1 MIVAP
6 LNKYDTSQAISIY
19 IMNDKKAGEMTFL
32 QHLEALRWHVV
43 RSAVAIVVIAVIAF
57 LNKEFLFDDII
68 LAPKNSQFL
77 TYRILCHISAKYHL
91 DMCFNQINFRI
102 ISTDLSGQFTMHMWV
117 AFVVGFIIAFPY
129 IVWEL
134 WRFIK
139 PALNVKEQK
148 YSKGI
153 VSAVSFLF
161 LLGLLFGYYIIAPM
175 SINFLGNYQVS
186 TEVQNQITLDSYIS
200 TITILSLSSGL
211 VFELPMIV
219 YFLSKLGVISP
230 EFMRKYRKHA
240 MVANLILAAFI
251 TPSPDVTSQML
262 VAIPLFLL
270 YEFSIYVSKIVVAG
284 KKEKAL
290 NYCSA

>member
-1 MIVAP
+1 
-6 LNKYDTSQAISIY
+6 
-19 IMNDKKAGEMTFL
+19 MTFL

-284 KKEKAL
+284 KKEKAVT
-290 NYCSA
+290 

>member
-1 MIVAP
+1 
-6 LNKYDTSQAISIY
+6 
-19 IMNDKKAGEMTFL
+19 MNDKKAGEMTFL

-43 RSAVAIVVIAVIAF
+43 RSAIAIVVIAVVAF

-68 LAPKNSQFL
+68 LAPKNTNFL
-77 TYRILCHISAKYHL
+77 TYRILCRISEMYHL
-91 DMCFNQINFRI
+91 DMCFNQINFNI

-117 AFVVGFIIAFPY
+117 AFVAGFIIAFPY

-139 PALNVKEQK
+139 PALNIKEQK
-148 YSKGI
+148 YSRGI
-153 VSAVSFLF
+153 VFAVSLLF
-161 LLGLLFGYYIIAPM
+161 LIGLLFGYYIIAPM

-219 YFLSKLGVISP
+219 YFLSKLGIITP

-240 MVANLILAAFI
+240 MVVNLIIAAFI

-270 YEFSIYVSKIVVAG
+270 YELSIYVSKIVVLG
-284 KKEKAL
+284 KRKKAV
-290 NYCSA
+290 S

>member
-1 MIVAP
+1 
-6 LNKYDTSQAISIY
+6 
-19 IMNDKKAGEMTFL
+19 
-32 QHLEALRWHVV
+32 
-43 RSAVAIVVIAVIAF
+43 
-57 LNKEFLFDDII
+57 
-68 LAPKNSQFL
+68 
-77 TYRILCHISAKYHL
+77 
-91 DMCFNQINFRI
+91 
-102 ISTDLSGQFTMHMWV
+102 MWV

-270 YEFSIYVSKIVVAG
+270 YEFSIYVSKIV
-284 KKEKAL
+284 E
-290 NYCSA
+290 